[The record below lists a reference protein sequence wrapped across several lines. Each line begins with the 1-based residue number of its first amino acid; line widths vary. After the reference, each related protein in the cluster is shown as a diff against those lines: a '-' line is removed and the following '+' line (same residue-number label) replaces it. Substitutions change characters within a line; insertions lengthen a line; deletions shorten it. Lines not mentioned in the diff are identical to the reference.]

1 MHPSPGP
8 QRPHPE
14 CCRHGV
20 HEEPPAVARVQGWAC
35 GHWVAPGTTTAFLVC
50 VRPACGG
57 GGRWGR
63 AGPSSARASSSSQA
77 PRAVP

>member
-57 GGRWGR
+57 GGRDP
-63 AGPSSARASSSSQA
+63 APHGPPLPLRPPGPFLSCE
-77 PRAVP
+77 